1 MDIIIELII
10 DIVSDVF
17 SEGVMYGA
25 TSKKV
30 PKPIRFLFILILCA
44 FLIGFIALTTFILAI
59 CISAFAQKKIAIA
72 LCMLVLSI
80 LCLAALCKLVGQ
92 IKYYKDKKHLPNNE
106 E

>member
-10 DIVSDVF
+10 DIVSDIF

-44 FLIGFIALTTFILAI
+44 FLIGFVILTIFLLATSISLFIKQKI
-59 CISAFAQKKIAIA
+59 AFA
-72 LCMLVLSI
+72 LGMLVISI
-80 LCLAALCKLVGQ
+80 LCLAALCKFVGQ